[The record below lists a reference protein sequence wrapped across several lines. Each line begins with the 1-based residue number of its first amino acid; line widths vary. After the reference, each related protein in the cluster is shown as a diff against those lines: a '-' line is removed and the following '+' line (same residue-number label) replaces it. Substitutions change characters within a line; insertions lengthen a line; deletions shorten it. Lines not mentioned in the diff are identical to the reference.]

1 MENKFVILGVAS
13 KWESRKG
20 LQYFVKLSK
29 MLSEGEIIALV
40 GLSKK
45 QLEILPPNI
54 IGIARTNSINELA
67 EIYSAAD
74 VFVNPTL
81 EENYPTVN
89 LEAQACGT
97 PVVTFNT
104 GGSPETIDESTG
116 YVVKK
121 GDMNELLK
129 AIKKIETDGKKTYFE
144 RCVSRAKIF
153 SNKYDRFQEYVS
165 LYTEL
170 PKELK
175 ISAK

>member
-74 VFVNPTL
+74 V
-81 EENYPTVN
+81 
-89 LEAQACGT
+89 
-97 PVVTFNT
+97 
-104 GGSPETIDESTG
+104 
-116 YVVKK
+116 
-121 GDMNELLK
+121 
-129 AIKKIETDGKKTYFE
+129 
-144 RCVSRAKIF
+144 
-153 SNKYDRFQEYVS
+153 
-165 LYTEL
+165 
-170 PKELK
+170 
-175 ISAK
+175 